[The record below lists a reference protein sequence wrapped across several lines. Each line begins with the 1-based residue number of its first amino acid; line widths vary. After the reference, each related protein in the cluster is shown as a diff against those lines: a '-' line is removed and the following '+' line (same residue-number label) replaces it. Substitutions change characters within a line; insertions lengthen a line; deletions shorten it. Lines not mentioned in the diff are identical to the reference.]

1 MKINKKCDIIIETKK
16 SLIKIFVERRMD
28 MLAEDRQNMIVSLV
42 NENGSVLVKELSE
55 RFEVT
60 EDSIRKDLTLLQKKG
75 LLKKTYGGAVRVRV
89 NVHDRHVAQRKG
101 KNLEEKQKIAQKA
114 LDLMEDGD
122 VIFLD
127 ISTSNL
133 ELAKLLAQSGR
144 SVTVVTNMI
153 DIMLVF
159 SVETKI
165 KVIFLG
171 GTFSDGR
178 DGFVGALTNQQIK
191 NFRIDKA
198 FMGEVSVD
206 LESNHVTTYMA
217 EDATTKKQI
226 LESSNKSYMMLET
239 RKFASEGNYIYA
251 SVDDFSGAIMEK
263 GVGAA
268 VQKQMK
274 RYAIEWII

>member
-1 MKINKKCDIIIETKK
+1 
-16 SLIKIFVERRMD
+16 

-191 NFRIDKA
+191 NFRFDKA
-198 FMGEVSVD
+198 FMGVVSVD